1 LKKKIVGIFIVT
13 LLVTTTYTILAEVE
27 NNITPEIVIKNTIPD
42 DPYFSLQWHLDNT
55 GQSNPHSGEGSND
68 CDIDAPEAWD
78 IQIGDSDI
86 VIAVIDCGIDYT
98 HPDLAANIW
107 VNEDEIPGN
116 GIDDD
121 NNGYIDDIRGWN
133 FYDDNNDLLDLGG
146 HGTAHA
152 GVAGAVGNNGIGIT
166 GVAWNCEIMP
176 IHCVDEFDNGKIS
189 DIADGIRYAADN
201 GANVISMS
209 FGRYTNSN
217 TMASAVEYA
226 YDKGV
231 VLVAAAGN
239 DGTDEKWYPAGYDQV
254 IAVGGTDNND
264 HKMDCFRYGLHGVSN
279 YGDWV
284 DVSAASV
291 DVYLTMP
298 TYPVTFNSLLGLN
311 QDYDYMSGTSF
322 SCPQVSGLAALLLS
336 QDPSLTNEEV
346 RKIIR
351 ANVDP
356 YTSNEYIGTGRI
368 NAHKALTR
376 FNTQPDKPT
385 IIGPSSGKPGKPYS
399 FTASTTDPNGDQIS
413 YLWDW
418 GDGNFSEWLD
428 TPEATYTWE
437 QEAKFNISVR
447 AKDIYGAESDWS
459 EPLSFSAPK
468 NKPYINTPFLNFL
481 ENHLHMF
488 PLLRQL
494 LGL

>member
-1 LKKKIVGIFIVT
+1 
-13 LLVTTTYTILAEVE
+13 
-27 NNITPEIVIKNTIPD
+27 
-42 DPYFSLQWHLDNT
+42 
-55 GQSNPHSGEGSND
+55 
-68 CDIDAPEAWD
+68 
-78 IQIGDSDI
+78 
-86 VIAVIDCGIDYT
+86 
-98 HPDLAANIW
+98 
-107 VNEDEIPGN
+107 
-116 GIDDD
+116 
-121 NNGYIDDIRGWN
+121 
-133 FYDDNNDLLDLGG
+133 
-146 HGTAHA
+146 
-152 GVAGAVGNNGIGIT
+152 
-166 GVAWNCEIMP
+166 MP
-176 IHCVDEFDNGKIS
+176 IHCVDEFDRGKIS
-189 DIADGIRYAADN
+189 DIVDGIRYAADN

-209 FGRYTNSN
+209 FGRYTNYD
-217 TMASAVEYA
+217 TMAEAVKYA

-239 DGTDEKWYPAGYDQV
+239 DGIDRKSYPGAYDQV

-264 HKMDCFRYGLHGVSN
+264 DKMDCYRYGLHAVSD

-291 DVYLTMP
+291 DVYLTTP
-298 TYPVTFNSLLGLN
+298 TYSVTYTDLIGLK

-356 YTSNEYIGTGRI
+356 YNSDKYIGTGRI
-368 NAHKALTR
+368 NAYKALTR

-418 GDGNFSEWLD
+418 GDGNFSEWFD
-428 TPEATYTWE
+428 SPEATYTWE

-447 AKDIYGAESDWS
+447 AKDIHGAESDWS
-459 EPLSFSAPK
+459 DPFEFSTPK

-481 ENHLHMF
+481 ENHPHLF
-488 PLLRQL
+488 PLLRQM